1 MTLSEEEK
9 SKIEEEE
16 SYRTQVR
23 GNAGNRRKGLGCFT
37 ILLIVFVGIPLLA
50 TFLISAINPARYSNN
65 SNQTPIP
72 TQILTP
78 TTTQNKVDTEAVVD
92 ETNSKETRILQEQKA
107 IAESLTKTALDLI
120 ANDRVQ
126 EAMNLYNGRWNE
138 LTKLR
143 GEILYDK
150 ELTDA
155 QKENIDRALKGEQ
168 EGITNIL
175 SKYQQV
181 YQ

>member
-1 MTLSEEEK
+1 MALNEEEQ
-9 SKIEEEE
+9 
-16 SYRTQVR
+16 YRLQVR
-23 GNAGNRRKGLGCFT
+23 EKYKQELGEKGMPKWLKIG
-37 ILLIVFVGIPLLA
+37 LLILGIIFVFNALSTITALVKDSGK
-50 TFLISAINPARYSNN
+50 SNPITAV
-65 SNQTPIP
+65 TPSP
-72 TQILTP
+72 TSYQSQSITP
-78 TTTQNKVDTEAVVD
+78 VIEDDA
-92 ETNSKETRILQEQKA
+92 KETKILQEQKT
-107 IAESLTKTALDLI
+107 IAENLTKTALDLI

-126 EAMNLYNGRWNE
+126 EAMNLYNDRWSE

-150 ELTDA
+150 DLTDA
-155 QKENIDRALKGEQ
+155 QKKNIDRALKGEQ

>member
-1 MTLSEEEK
+1 MALSEEEQ
-9 SKIEEEE
+9 
-16 SYRTQVR
+16 YRLQVR
-23 GNAGNRRKGLGCFT
+23 EKYKQDLGKKGMPKWLKIG
-37 ILLIVFVGIPLLA
+37 LLILGTIFVFNALSTVIALVRDSGK
-50 TFLISAINPARYSNN
+50 SN
-65 SNQTPIP
+65 SITTVAPSPTSFQSQSITPI
-72 TQILTP
+72 I
-78 TTTQNKVDTEAVVD
+78 KEDT
-92 ETNSKETRILQEQKA
+92 KETKILQEQKA
-107 IAESLTKTALDLI
+107 IAENLTKTALDLI

-126 EAMNLYNGRWNE
+126 EAMNLYNDRWGE

-155 QKENIDRALKGEQ
+155 QKKNIDRALKGEQ
-168 EGITNIL
+168 ESITNIL